1 MFNSISRGVF
11 ASSTR
16 FTRVAR
22 FLHQVP
28 KLESHETWTQEG
40 IPGFLSPKGY
50 NLAWTD
56 YQNYLLTNL
65 TLLTNGTSLEYK
77 TPYKHCCTQPSKLH
91 NNMFSIMHRWL
102 TIIISFSNN

>member
-40 IPGFLSPKGY
+40 IPGFCLQKVITWHGPII
-50 NLAWTD
+50 
-56 YQNYLLTNL
+56 
-65 TLLTNGTSLEYK
+65 K
-77 TPYKHCCTQPSKLH
+77 TIY
-91 NNMFSIMHRWL
+91 
-102 TIIISFSNN
+102 